1 MPGISRFK
9 QVAAEAKFNV
19 TTECTYN
26 PQIFAPLLLSL
37 NPAPPVTNLGLHSAA
52 ASGDFGLV
60 RYALANGQPI
70 NSVLQ
75 GVLPIHVACSGGD
88 EQVVNLLIDNGAD
101 VNAPRCAPSSFSSN
115 PPTYYLSPR
124 FHFASSITKFHI
136 CTSIQRLPLRYTSDK
151 NRDTSAPIVGTSGS
165 TPLHFACANGHVNI
179 VIILL
184 QHGAHPDRADK
195 HGVTPEAVARESGH
209 ENCAEIVHRWI
220 EQKDQ
225 DLRNRAEYPYDGP
238 SSSKTDG
245 SSRKHLHV
253 KRSIDNALSI
263 FRTHSSTPLVLTPPP
278 AHSANSSPSNSP
290 LNEYGIGLDPNA
302 TEDDRCQKTRRPS
315 LPVQSHSSS
324 SCSRRPRSAGTG
336 AEGPTQQQRN
346 LGAGRTSSKYSLRN
360 LLRKQSQISLVESDS
375 PSRPSLSTSPNS
387 SDKHTR
393 NASVD
398 SPVGEPTPSRFKS
411 RFGSDAADRPLMAT
425 DIHNQLLLEDLDNE
439 SPLDGSPTNSPV
451 PPGILR
457 GHSRSSSIGQRPT
470 SRALR
475 FDSNSSAPGLFAR
488 RTSSPRR
495 ILTLNGSS
503 SINSLRGVDPTARP
517 ASGRDTPE
525 SAPPTQ
531 TQFSDLQDGEAPKDG
546 DGARPHGRLD
556 RLSEPKSESRSA
568 DQGINSSTS
577 SLYRSAE
584 GSRSN
589 DFPFSIRNP
598 PPNEE
603 QYSATSNLKPNGTG
617 DARLRGHSISSV
629 STDLSVDNP
638 ALSSSMTSASAS
650 VTLPTPA
657 LNNSPLPVS
666 EGSLTTKRNNTPI
679 DIDISTISSHAQAEA
694 LVQRTQKSIL
704 EMDDEIPLS
713 SAALSSGRSPLSAKL
728 AIYGE
733 TLELERRLKK
743 EEEERKA
750 AEATNSSAKSLITP
764 IFQSPHSSGSKRNGL
779 ERQFSLE
786 GHSQGLRRR
795 KPRRPHTAGDEAPRP
810 FGTFLPLRL
819 G

>member
-19 TTECTYN
+19 TTECAYN
-26 PQIFAPLLLSL
+26 LSKFAPLLLTL
-37 NPAPPVTNLGLHSAA
+37 AHPPPVTNLGLHSAA
-52 ASGDFGLV
+52 ASGDYGLV
-60 RYALANGQPI
+60 RYALTNGQPI

-101 VNAPRCAPSSFSSN
+101 VNAPRCAPCSFPSHTPSH
-115 PPTYYLSPR
+115 YLSPR
-124 FHFASSITKFHI
+124 PRLASLIKNFHI
-136 CTSIQRLPLRYTSDK
+136 SASISRLPLRYTSDK

-165 TPLHFACANGHVNI
+165 TPLHFACANGHINI

-195 HGVTPEAVARESGH
+195 HGVTPEALARESGH
-209 ENCAEIVHRWI
+209 ENCAETVRRWI

-263 FRTHSSTPLVLTPPP
+263 FRTHSSTPLILTPPP
-278 AHSANSSPSNSP
+278 AHSSNSSPSNSP
-290 LNEYGIGLDPNA
+290 LNEYGLGLDPNV
-302 TEDDRCQKTRRPS
+302 TGDDGHQKTRRPS
-315 LPVQSHSSS
+315 LPVPKPSTGTS
-324 SCSRRPRSAGTG
+324 SRRPRSAGTG

-360 LLRKQSQISLVESDS
+360 LLRKQSQVSLVESDS
-375 PSRPSLSTSPNS
+375 PSRPQLSISPNS

-393 NASVD
+393 NPSID
-398 SPVGEPTPSRFKS
+398 SPIGEPTPSRFKS
-411 RFGSDAADRPLMAT
+411 RFGSDAADRPLMAAE
-425 DIHNQLLLEDLDNE
+425 IHNQLVLEDLDNE
-439 SPLDGSPTNSPV
+439 SPLDGSPSNSPA

-475 FDSNSSAPGLFAR
+475 FDSNSSAQGLYTR

-503 SINSLRGVDPTARP
+503 SINSLRGIDPTALP
-517 ASGRDTPE
+517 ASGRDTPG
-525 SAPPTQ
+525 SAPPAH
-531 TQFSDLQDGEAPKDG
+531 TQFSDLQDGEVPKDG
-546 DGARPHGRLD
+546 DGARTHGRLD
-556 RLSEPKSESRSA
+556 RLREQKSESRSA

-577 SLYRSAE
+577 SLHRGAE
-584 GSRSN
+584 VSRNS
-589 DFPFSIRNP
+589 DFPFSISNP
-598 PPNEE
+598 PPKEE
-603 QYSATSNLKPNGTG
+603 QDSATSNLKPNGTG

-638 ALSSSMTSASAS
+638 ALSSSTTSASAS
-650 VTLPTPA
+650 VTVPTPA
-657 LNNSPLPVS
+657 LVNSPLPVS

-733 TLELERRLKK
+733 TLELEKRLKR

-750 AEATNSSAKSLITP
+750 AEAAMPSAKSLTTST
-764 IFQSPHSSGSKRNGL
+764 FQSPPSPGSKRNGL

-786 GHSQGLRRR
+786 GHSPTHRRR

-810 FGTFLPLRL
+810 FGTF
-819 G
+819 

>member
-1 MPGISRFK
+1 MFVWFS
-9 QVAAEAKFNV
+9 N
-19 TTECTYN
+19 
-26 PQIFAPLLLSL
+26 FAPLVQPLTS
-37 NPAPPVTNLGLHSAA
+37 APPVTNLGLHSAA

-101 VNAPRCAPSSFSSN
+101 VNAPRYAPSSFSSRT
-115 PPTYYLSPR
+115 PSYYLSPR
-124 FHFASSITKFHI
+124 FHLASFITNFHI
-136 CTSIQRLPLRYTSDK
+136 SAAISRLPLRYTSDK

-179 VIILL
+179 AIILL

-195 HGVTPEAVARESGH
+195 HGVTPEVLARESGH
-209 ENCAEIVHRWI
+209 ENCAETIRRWI

-225 DLRNRAEYPYDGP
+225 DLRSRAEYLYDGP
-238 SSSKTDG
+238 SSSKMDS

-253 KRSIDNALSI
+253 KRSIDNALNI
-263 FRTHSSTPLVLTPPP
+263 FRTHSSTPPVLTPPP

-290 LNEYGIGLDPNA
+290 LNEYALGLDPNS
-302 TEDDRCQKTRRPS
+302 TGDDGYSKTRRPS
-315 LPVQSHSSS
+315 LPVQKPSTGTS
-324 SCSRRPRSAGTG
+324 SRRPRSAGTG

-375 PSRPSLSTSPNS
+375 PSRPSLSISPNS
-387 SDKHTR
+387 SDKHAR
-393 NASVD
+393 NTSID

-411 RFGSDAADRPLMAT
+411 RFGSDAAERPLMAAE
-425 DIHNQLLLEDLDNE
+425 IHNQLLLEDLSNE
-439 SPLDGSPTNSPV
+439 SPLDGSPSNSPV

-475 FDSNSSAPGLFAR
+475 FDSNSSAPVLFTR

-495 ILTLNGSS
+495 ILTLDGSS
-503 SINSLRGVDPTARP
+503 SVNSLRGTDPTVCP

-525 SAPPTQ
+525 SAPPTHA
-531 TQFSDLQDGEAPKDG
+531 QFSDLQDGEAPKDG
-546 DGARPHGRLD
+546 DGVRPYGRLD
-556 RLSEPKSESRSA
+556 RLSEPKPASRSA

-577 SLYRSAE
+577 SLLRGA
-584 GSRSN
+584 GASRSN
-589 DFPFSIRNP
+589 DFPFSISNP

-603 QYSATSNLKPNGTG
+603 QDSATSNLKPNGTS

-650 VTLPTPA
+650 VTVSTPA
-657 LNNSPLPVS
+657 LNNYPLPIS

-679 DIDISTISSHAQAEA
+679 DIDISAISSHAQAEA

-704 EMDDEIPLS
+704 EMDGEIPLS

-733 TLELERRLKK
+733 TLELERRLKR
-743 EEEERKA
+743 EEEERKSV
-750 AEATNSSAKSLITP
+750 ETTKSSPKCLTTSIS
-764 IFQSPHSSGSKRNGL
+764 QSPHSPGSRRNVL

-786 GHSQGLRRR
+786 GHSPTQRRR

-810 FGTFLPLRL
+810 FGTFYTCDSPISSHRWWFPIHR
-819 G
+819 

>member
-1 MPGISRFK
+1 MRIILHSSPL
-9 QVAAEAKFNV
+9 VP
-19 TTECTYN
+19 TLT
-26 PQIFAPLLLSL
+26 PAPL
-37 NPAPPVTNLGLHSAA
+37 VTNLGLHSAA
-52 ASGDFGLV
+52 ASGDYGLV
-60 RYALANGQPI
+60 KYALTNGQPI

-101 VNAPRCAPSSFSSN
+101 VNAPRYAPSSFSSDA
-115 PPTYYLSPR
+115 PAYHLSPR
-124 FHFASSITKFHI
+124 FHLASSITNFHI
-136 CTSIQRLPLRYTSDK
+136 STAISRLPLRYTSDK

-165 TPLHFACANGHVNI
+165 TPLHFACANGHINI

-184 QHGAHPDRADK
+184 QHGAHPDQADK
-195 HGVTPEAVARESGH
+195 HGVTPGVLARESGH
-209 ENCAEIVHRWI
+209 ENCAETVRRWI
-220 EQKDQ
+220 KQKDQ
-225 DLRNRAEYPYDGP
+225 DLRNRAEYQYDGP
-238 SSSKTDG
+238 SSSKMDS
-245 SSRKHLHV
+245 SSRRHLHV

-278 AHSANSSPSNSP
+278 PQSSNSSPSNSP
-290 LNEYGIGLDPNA
+290 LNEYEHSLDPNV
-302 TEDDRCQKTRRPS
+302 TGDDGYQKIRRPS
-315 LPVQSHSSS
+315 LPVPKPSTGSS
-324 SCSRRPRSAGTG
+324 SRRPRSAGTG

-360 LLRKQSQISLVESDS
+360 LLRKQSQVSLVESDS
-375 PSRPSLSTSPNS
+375 PSRPSLSISPNS
-387 SDKHTR
+387 SDKHART
-393 NASVD
+393 ASID
-398 SPVGEPTPSRFKS
+398 SPVGEPTPFRFKS
-411 RFGSDAADRPLMAT
+411 RFGSDAADRPFMAT
-425 DIHNQLLLEDLDNE
+425 EIHNQLVLEDLDNE
-439 SPLDGSPTNSPV
+439 SPLDGSPSNSPA
-451 PPGILR
+451 PTGILR
-457 GHSRSSSIGQRPT
+457 SPTRSSSTGQRPT
-470 SRALR
+470 SRTLR
-475 FDSNSSAPGLFAR
+475 FDSNSSAPGLFTR

-495 ILTLNGSS
+495 ILTLNASS
-503 SINSLRGVDPTARP
+503 SINSLRGIDPNARP

-525 SAPPTQ
+525 SAPPTHA
-531 TQFSDLQDGEAPKDG
+531 QFSDLQDGEALPKDC
-546 DGARPHGRLD
+546 DGAQPYGRLD
-556 RLSEPKSESRSA
+556 RLGEPKPPSRSA
-568 DQGINSSTS
+568 DHGISSSTS
-577 SLYRSAE
+577 SLSHV
-584 GSRSN
+584 SRTN

-603 QYSATSNLKPNGTG
+603 QSSATSNLKPNGTS

-638 ALSSSMTSASAS
+638 ALSSSTTSASAS
-650 VTLPTPA
+650 VTVPTPA
-657 LNNSPLPVS
+657 LTNSPLPVS
-666 EGSLTTKRNNTPI
+666 EGSLTKRNNTPM

-750 AEATNSSAKSLITP
+750 TIVTKSSVKISTP
-764 IFQSPHSSGSKRNGL
+764 STFQSPSSSSSKRL

-786 GHSQGLRRR
+786 DHPPTQRRR

-810 FGTFLPLRL
+810 FGMFCPS
-819 G
+819 